1 MEEEEVEVTGPPV
14 GATKVTPE
22 VEVKEQS
29 GPPVGAVPVKKKDE
43 SVPNLTSSSASP
55 EGAEPVSKPSEK
67 NTESDS
73 HLKRLQKFTQIEYQ
87 DYADKRKK
95 ELETEWQKNPTD
107 ANYQKL
113 SKQYDQ
119 DLSDKEA
126 DFNQLLTKF
135 GGIYEKR
142 DRAQLEKQAKE
153 DFQKNKERNPAT
165 TAAKALW
172 GSFRYQIPAGLI
184 SSNVAMQKAPEDIGS
199 AFYRAMPESIQ
210 KFLDETEPANKL
222 GPRKNFEEPEHLKRR
237 KSMMLEAYKLQNQGQ
252 EYTKDLVS
260 SLDKADDFV
269 DYVNWAGYAIGQGVG
284 QIPVAI
290 ATKGASSYGQEI
302 GSIYMDG
309 VSKIAQEKGISEQEV
324 IEKGLDDSLY
334 PLVFGVAA
342 GKLDYIGAK
351 GVADTFGKKEIMGSL
366 RDRAIA
372 MFKSVGK
379 TGGKESLTEAGQTLL
394 EQIGVSKSADKTW
407 EQAFNEV
414 DPEQIR
420 EAAAQGGVA
429 GTALAGAGA
438 ATTKVLNAVQKKA
451 PTIEVVKQVL
461 EKTNVNDKASM
472 SKDADVIQDKV
483 EEADVENN
491 PKQDEQSIETTATA
505 VEPGANPVVENGPE
519 PSPEGLPVDD
529 VSNISGEPGGNT
541 DAVPVESGNP
551 ATESQQ
557 PTVEELKKK
566 FYSSNDLN
574 DKIKTFAEVIASGD
588 EFLEEE
594 DFYTDNKDAIS
605 KIMYPD
611 GRDVKTDKG
620 IIEGELIRDIRGTEI
635 PEGLYINNSELFNED
650 DIGKGYGKELYKKAL
665 HEHGIIYSGK
675 AVSKQAKNVHKSL
688 VKSGDAT
695 LKKYP
700 KLGLTALI
708 STKKNE
714 QKSAATEV
722 PVQSETTTE
731 QDQGTGEP
739 TSEVPVGSD
748 VAESTTTD
756 QVGQEPPPP
765 PDSEKQ
771 LVEDQE
777 ASKRRA
783 FTQQILDDP
792 NISDEVKNGLSEDA
806 KNYIPKGL
814 KITQAE
820 AKAII
825 QSKGTAQAQA
835 DFMDRSNGM
844 DPDVR
849 VAIGENLIRQYNQ
862 EGDIENAIKVA
873 DNVAKYLTDLGRAV
887 NAAKIFQML
896 TPAGMLKYVAK
907 EVQKSKE
914 KFDNQTESN
923 RKKSKAAVD
932 KINQDAVEKILND
945 PTLSKSIAEKV
956 KRGSVKKAIDF
967 LEGLKIDTGNIA
979 TAQIIPGIG
988 LLPHVWNAAIGI
1000 IQDSL
1005 KAGLTIS
1012 QAINKAVN
1020 KIKEKK
1026 IKDFDET
1033 KFREMLNEKLK
1044 GYKVTLDPEAAIK
1057 EELKANGTSI
1067 DEIVRQHYDAQNRT
1081 KTSLADKLTK
1091 DAGLNADEAHAIAK
1105 EIINAFDNLTKAA
1118 KEKALKKLLPKD
1130 TKKRGKR
1137 QELIDQII
1145 QQSNLGGMTDQE
1157 YRDAIADKLGVPD
1170 LTEEQGKKITD
1181 LADKVQ
1187 KAPEGFAK
1195 NRATEELLTYVAG
1208 LNKLDWKEVGMAIWY
1223 ANILSGV
1230 STQVLNISAN
1240 FAEAMGDAYVLA
1252 MQNPKQAPWIWKGLF
1267 EGYGRGALEA
1277 LDLIKTGNQPT
1288 KLGNKITEAAVLERV
1303 NFKGG
1308 NWNPYNYLK
1317 YVSRLMNGADIIGY
1331 QGIKEMRARQLAVSM
1346 AIEEGKNNPDMS
1358 INDRAGEI
1366 LNKGQ
1371 QSYND
1376 AIEEAKAEG
1385 FTGNDVQRR
1394 AMEILEAKRPELLVQ
1409 QSSDAAARGTFNY
1422 EPEGALGW
1430 LTMAVN
1436 GMTNMDIKGIKPLK
1450 FIIPFTRIIANV
1462 ANRYLDWSPWGLARA
1477 AKGGIGYETLGEN
1490 RYRKYSPQEK
1500 TEQWIKAI
1508 TGTTAMAAI
1517 YALTDDEEG
1526 VFQITADGPGDVQK
1540 KFQLQETGWRPY
1552 SIRIGDK
1559 WYNYQNTPLA
1569 IPFST
1574 VGFYRDL
1581 QKYRGVTDEEDLATK
1596 FGIVAHGTAK
1606 YMMDLTFL
1614 QSLSS
1619 FFDSFSKENPNEG
1632 KNFFEKQQ
1640 KTMERVGKSFVIPNA
1655 VTQISRAI
1663 QEVADMPMKKAESM
1677 GDQIIRDLP
1686 ILRDHLGNIYNALG
1700 DPVIPS
1706 QIEKFVPLKPSKAK
1720 DDEKLWNLII
1730 KNNAWISKPGRTTL
1744 KPTGKPMTDEEYD
1757 TFSLK
1762 AAQLGKRLLSANYA
1776 RLNAIKDKERAK
1788 EEIGKLINQ
1797 ARSDARDQMFGR
1809 KLF

>member
-1 MEEEEVEVTGPPV
+1 MGKLPWEEYQSPNHVEPIDPATEQVSDEKKPWEEY
-14 GATKVTPE
+14 
-22 VEVKEQS
+22 S
-29 GPPVGAVPVKKKDE
+29 VPVKKKDNPE
-43 SVPNLTSSSASP
+43 SSSVESSVSP
-55 EGAEPVSKPSEK
+55 EPVKPPSKPSEK

-73 HLKRLQKFTQIEYQ
+73 HLQRLKKFTQIEYE
-87 DYADKRKK
+87 DYANKRKA
-95 ELETEWQKNPTD
+95 ELEAQYQKNPTPE
-107 ANYQKL
+107 NFTKL
-113 SKQYDQ
+113 SKQFDQ
-119 DLSDKEA
+119 DLTDKEA

-142 DRAQLEKQAKE
+142 DRHKLDQQTKE
-153 DFQKNKERNPAT
+153 EFQKNKERNPAT

-184 SSNVAMQKAPEDIGS
+184 SSNVAMQKAPEDIGK

-210 KFLDETEPANKL
+210 RFLDETQPKL
-222 GPRKNFEEPEHLKRR
+222 GPRRNFEEPEHLKRR
-237 KSMMLEAYKLQNQGQ
+237 KSMMLQAYKLQNQGQ

-324 IEKGLDDSLY
+324 IEKGFDDSLY
-334 PLVFGVAA
+334 PLVFGIAA

-366 RDRAIA
+366 RDRAMA
-372 MFKSVGK
+372 MIKSTAK
-379 TGGKESLTEAGQTLL
+379 TGAKESLTEGGQSLL

-407 EQAFNEV
+407 EQAFNEI

-420 EAAAQGGVA
+420 ESAAQGGVA

-438 ATTKVLNAVQKKA
+438 ATTKVLNTLQKKA
-451 PTIEVVKQVL
+451 PTVDVVKKVL
-461 EKTNVNDKASM
+461 DRTNVNDNASLAK
-472 SKDADVIQDKV
+472 SADVIQEQV
-483 EEADVENN
+483 EQSDIETN
-491 PKQDEQSIETTATA
+491 PKQDEQITETTTTT
-505 VEPGANPVVENGPE
+505 VEPGNNPVVTEGTE
-519 PSPEGLPVDD
+519 SGTEGLPNADGTTVNENSDGGT
-529 VSNISGEPGGNT
+529 GEGIQTNPEGATITEGGVT
-541 DAVPVESGNP
+541 TDTDQPSVETKTTEEDAVQEPSTNEILQREQEQVGEERSERPGMESVQQGNEITQESTNERQP
-551 ATESQQ
+551 EEVNTNEQENKTIEEGGTES
-557 PTVEELKKK
+557 
-566 FYSSNDLN
+566 
-574 DKIKTFAEVIASGD
+574 
-588 EFLEEE
+588 
-594 DFYTDNKDAIS
+594 
-605 KIMYPD
+605 
-611 GRDVKTDKG
+611 
-620 IIEGELIRDIRGTEI
+620 
-635 PEGLYINNSELFNED
+635 
-650 DIGKGYGKELYKKAL
+650 
-665 HEHGIIYSGK
+665 
-675 AVSKQAKNVHKSL
+675 
-688 VKSGDAT
+688 
-695 LKKYP
+695 
-700 KLGLTALI
+700 
-708 STKKNE
+708 
-714 QKSAATEV
+714 V
-722 PVQSETTTE
+722 PVQQQPDTEGLQETSEPTQQTTGG
-731 QDQGTGEP
+731 DQTGEV
-739 TSEVPVGSD
+739 SVGPGLAKPN
-748 VAESTTTD
+748 AE

-765 PDSEKQ
+765 DAEKQ
-771 LVEDQE
+771 LIEDQE

-792 NISDEVKNGLSEDA
+792 NIRDEVKNGLSEDA

-835 DFMDRSNGM
+835 DFLDRSNGM

-873 DNVAKYLTDLGRAV
+873 DNVAQYFTDLGRAV
-887 NAAKIFQML
+887 NAAKLFQML
-896 TPAGMLKYVAK
+896 TPEGMLRYVAK
-907 EVQKSKE
+907 EVKKSKE
-914 KFDNQTESN
+914 KFDKQTEPN
-923 RKKSKAAVD
+923 RKKAKEAID
-932 KINQDAVEKILND
+932 KINKEAVQKILKD

-967 LEGLKIDTGNIA
+967 LEGLKIDTGNIT

-1033 KFREMLNEKLK
+1033 KFRELLNEKLK

-1067 DEIVRQHYDAQNRT
+1067 DEIVRQHYDTQNRT

-1091 DAGLNADEAHAIAK
+1091 DAGLNADEAQAIAK
-1105 EIINAFDNLTKAA
+1105 EIIAAFDNLTKAA

-1145 QQSNLGGMTDQE
+1145 QQSNLGGMTDEE
-1157 YRDAIADKLGVPD
+1157 YRQAISSKLGVPD
-1170 LTEEQGKKITD
+1170 ITEEQGKKITD
-1181 LADKVQ
+1181 LADQVQ

-1195 NRATEELLTYVAG
+1195 NRATEALLTYVSS
-1208 LNKLDWKEVGMAIWY
+1208 LNNLDWKEVGMAIWY

-1240 FAEAMGDAYVLA
+1240 FAEAMGDVYVLA

-1277 LDLIKTGNQPT
+1277 YDLVKTGAQPT

-1303 NFKGG
+1303 KFKGG

-1317 YVSRLMNGADIIGY
+1317 YVSRLMNAADIISY
-1331 QGIKEMRARQLAVSM
+1331 QGIKEMRARQMAVAM
-1346 AIEEGKNNPDMS
+1346 AVKEGKSNPDQS
-1358 INDRAGEI
+1358 INDRAGQI

-1371 QSYND
+1371 ESYND

-1385 FTGNDVQRR
+1385 FTGNDLQRR
-1394 AMEILEAKRPELLVQ
+1394 AMEILEAKRPELLIQ
-1409 QSSDAAARGTFNY
+1409 ESSDAAARGTFNY
-1422 EPEGALGW
+1422 DPEGALGW
-1430 LTMAVN
+1430 LTMGVN
-1436 GMTNMDIKGIKPLK
+1436 GLTNMDINGIKPIK

-1477 AKGGIGYETLGEN
+1477 AKGGIGYESLGEN
-1490 RYRKYSPQEK
+1490 YYRKYSPQER

-1508 TGTTAMAAI
+1508 TGTTAMVAM
-1517 YALTDDEEG
+1517 YALTDDDDG
-1526 VFQITADGPGDVQK
+1526 VFQITADGPGDVQN

-1552 SIRIGDK
+1552 SIRIGDR

-1574 VGFYRDL
+1574 IGFYRDL

-1632 KNFFEKQQ
+1632 KNFFDKQQ
-1640 KTMERVGKSFVIPNA
+1640 QTVERVGKSFVIPNA

-1663 QEVADMPMKKAESM
+1663 QEISDMPMKKADSM

-1686 ILRDHLGNIYNALG
+1686 ILRDNLGNIYNALG
-1700 DPVIPS
+1700 DPVVPS
-1706 QIEKFVPLKPSKAK
+1706 QLEKFVPLKPSKAK

-1730 KNNAWISKPGRTTL
+1730 RNNAWISKPGRATL
-1744 KPTGKPMTDEEYD
+1744 KPNGKPMTDEEYD
-1757 TFSLK
+1757 TFSLR
-1762 AAQLGKRLLSANYA
+1762 AAQMSKRLLNANYA

-1788 EEIGKLINQ
+1788 EEIRKVINE